1 MQAKDDDRPEM
12 LITRL
17 MREDLPAFAAW
28 LRTLTPMRVLR
39 NIGMTIGWFALV
51 MVGYEVQCLI
61 GYLLVF
67 IERIFFGT
75 AVLDGD

>member
-1 MQAKDDDRPEM
+1 MMTLPRP
-12 LITRL
+12 I
-17 MREDLPAFAAW
+17 AQ
-28 LRTLTPMRVLR
+28 TLSVLR
-39 NIGMTIGWFALV
+39 GVALTIGWFALC

-67 IERIFFGT
+67 LERIFFGT